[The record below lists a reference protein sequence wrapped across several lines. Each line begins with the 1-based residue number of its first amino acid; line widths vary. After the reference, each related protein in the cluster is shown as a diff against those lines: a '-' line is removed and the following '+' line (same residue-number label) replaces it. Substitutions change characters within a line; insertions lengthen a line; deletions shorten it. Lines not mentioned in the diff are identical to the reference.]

1 MNLKKTE
8 NGNTKQRILEAA
20 ITMFAKECRLQGTTR
35 ELAARAHVNLA
46 SLNYYFRTKN
56 KLIEEIE
63 IIISQQ
69 IENIC
74 QILSD
79 TSLSP
84 FKRLFDWGYQMMTYL
99 LENPGIVYLWAEKRI
114 HSKASNENALRLIQ
128 DNENNLINSLSS
140 LSNEKDMEKLKYKA
154 VQFFSCI
161 INPVVM
167 EIGVKDNIAI
177 TIQDERI
184 RREYIESIVSQLAVK
199 S

>member
-1 MNLKKTE
+1 LKNIE
-8 NGNTKQRILEAA
+8 NADTRQRILEAA
-20 ITMFAKECRLQGTTR
+20 MAMFAKECRLQGTTR
-35 ELAARAHVNLA
+35 ELATRAKVNLA

-63 IIISQQ
+63 AIISEQ
-69 IENIC
+69 IEEIC

-79 TSLSP
+79 TTLSP

-114 HSKASNENALRLIQ
+114 HTKASNEKALRLIQ
-128 DNENNLINSLSS
+128 DNENNLMSSIAMLSS
-140 LSNEKDMEKLKYKA
+140 ENDTEKLKYKV

-161 INPVVM
+161 INPVIM

-177 TIQDERI
+177 AIQDEHVRK
-184 RREYIESIVSQLAVK
+184 EYIETIVSQLSVK
-199 S
+199 SS

>member
-1 MNLKKTE
+1 LKKAE
-8 NGNTKQRILEAA
+8 NSDTRQRILDAA

-35 ELAARAHVNLA
+35 ELAAKAKVNLA
-46 SLNYYFRTKN
+46 SLNYYFRTKD

-63 IIISQQ
+63 EIISRQ

-79 TSLSP
+79 KTTSP
-84 FKRLFDWGYQMMTYL
+84 FKRLFDWGFQMMTYL

-114 HSKASNENALRLIQ
+114 HTKASNENALRLIL
-128 DNENNLINSLSS
+128 DNENNLITSLSL
-140 LSNEKDMEKLKYKA
+140 LSNEMDQEKLKYKA

-161 INPVVM
+161 VNPVVM

-177 TIQDERI
+177 SIQDERV
-184 RREYIESIVSQLAVK
+184 RREYIESIVTQLATK